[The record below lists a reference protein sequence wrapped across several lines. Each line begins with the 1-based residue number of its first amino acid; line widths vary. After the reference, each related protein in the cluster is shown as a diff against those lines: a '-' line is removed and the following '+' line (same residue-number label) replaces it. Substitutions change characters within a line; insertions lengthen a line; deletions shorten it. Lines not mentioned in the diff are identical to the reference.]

1 MGEEHRDL
9 PGPSRVVTG
18 PGQVA
23 FDPVTGARR
32 RRTGISS
39 VPTSVILPDTPPPPP
54 PPQHAS
60 AVEEYEAE
68 SEEEDSLREEDGEA
82 EQGDSPFSA
91 KRTGAGMEGLFL
103 MEPFVMGPF
112 MMGPYVG
119 VPYSILVLS
128 FSRAQSIKKLTYWY
142 LDTYRC
148 GLVVVGAHSMAP
160 LGPSRC
166 LALLYTPSSCNVPE
180 P

>member
-1 MGEEHRDL
+1 VGEEHRDL

-39 VPTSVILPDTPPPPP
+39 VPTSVILPDNLPPPP

-68 SEEEDSLREEDGEA
+68 SEEEEEDSLREEEGEA
-82 EQGDSPFSA
+82 EQRESSFSA

-103 MEPFVMGPF
+103 MGPFVMGP
-112 MMGPYVG
+112 YVG
-119 VPYSILVLS
+119 IPYGILVLS

-148 GLVVVGAHSMAP
+148 GLVEAHSIAR
-160 LGPSRC
+160 LKQSGCVCDRLLSSSPSC
-166 LALLYTPSSCNVPE
+166 SVADP
-180 P
+180 